1 MQKWLKD
8 FFNFGFV
15 VLVVIPCTILAV
27 LYAKSGDWRAFAWQL
42 FMLLILG
49 GVNHLTI
56 ELQNLRK
63 KYIEV
68 LDDLY
73 EEIQVN
79 LALIEYVK
87 ELTPN
92 NNNKTKNGD
101 EKR

>member
-1 MQKWLKD
+1 M
-8 FFNFGFV
+8 
-15 VLVVIPCTILAV
+15 VLVVIPCSIFAV
-27 LYAKSGDWRAFAWQL
+27 LYAKAGDWRAFAWQL

-87 ELTPN
+87 ELTPQEDKE
-92 NNNKTKNGD
+92 KTKGD
-101 EKR
+101 EKK